1 MEITPVLS
9 VIMPC
14 YNQAQYIEEAIESVI
29 NQSYRNWELIIIDD
43 GSTDNSFEIA
53 EKYASGDQRIKC
65 LSQPNGGPSK
75 ARNNGVKKSVGKYLM
90 FFDSDDKLAPQYFDK
105 GIDYMSSHP
114 NCAVFYSRLKRF
126 GKKNDELTIRF
137 TSYQDHL
144 CSSSLFPTCI
154 IHRTDFE
161 RIGGFDEDMKG
172 YEDWEMF
179 IRLLYHN
186 DNVYQYPEIMFFY
199 RWNMDPNSINLQAI
213 KKSGEIMEY
222 IYNKNKQIYDEVFGC
237 PFYSIQKA
245 NYLQKE
251 LDKIIASCKYRVGS
265 FFANPVKEFKKWY
278 KSLFY

>member
-1 MEITPVLS
+1 MATTPILS
-9 VIMPC
+9 IIMPC
-14 YNQAQYIEEAIESVI
+14 YNQAQYIDEAIQSVVR
-29 NQSYRNWELIIIDD
+29 QTYKDWELIIVDD
-43 GSTDNSFEIA
+43 GSTDDSFSIA
-53 EKYASGDQRIKC
+53 KRYAQSDSRIKAF
-65 LSQPNGGPSK
+65 SQENGGPSK
-75 ARNNGVKKSVGKYLM
+75 ARNNGVKRSSGKYIM
-90 FFDSDDKLAPQYFDK
+90 FFDSDDRLAPQYLDR
-105 GIDYMSSHP
+105 GVQYMTSHP
-114 NCAVFYSRLKRF
+114 ECTVFYSRLKRF
-126 GKKNDELTIRF
+126 GKMNDEVGIHF
-137 TSYQDHL
+137 ISYEQEL
-144 CSSSLFPTCI
+144 CVSSLFLTCI
-154 IHRTDFE
+154 IKRSDFV
-161 RIGGFDEDMKG
+161 RIGGFDEQMKG

-265 FFANPVKEFKKWY
+265 FFANPVIEFKKWY

>member
-161 RIGGFDEDMKG
+161 RIGGFDEQMKG

-199 RWNMDPNSINLQAI
+199 RWNMDEGSVNLQAI
-213 KKSGEIMEY
+213 RRSKEIIEY
-222 IYNKNKQIYDEVFGC
+222 IYNKNRAIYDEYFGS
-237 PFYSIQKA
+237 PIHSIRQA
-245 NYLQKE
+245 NYLQQE
-251 LDKIIASCKYRVGS
+251 MDKLLASRKYRIGS
-265 FFANPVKEFKKWY
+265 FMANPWRMIKKWF
-278 KSLFY
+278 KG

>member
-29 NQSYRNWELIIIDD
+29 NQTYRNWELIIIDD

-154 IHRTDFE
+154 MHRTDFE

-199 RWNMDPNSINLQAI
+199 RWNMDPDSINLQAI

-251 LDKIIASCKYRVGS
+251 LDKIIASRKYRTGS
-265 FFANPVKEFKKWY
+265 FLADPIGGIRKWFI
-278 KSLFY
+278 SLFN

>member
-1 MEITPVLS
+1 
-9 VIMPC
+9 MPC
-14 YNQAQYIEEAIESVI
+14 YNQARYIDEAIQSVI
-29 NQSYRNWELIIIDD
+29 RQTYKDWELIIVDD
-43 GSTDNSFEIA
+43 GSTDDSFSIA
-53 EKYASGDQRIKC
+53 KTYAQSDSRIKAF
-65 LSQPNGGPSK
+65 SQDNGGPSK
-75 ARNNGVKKSVGKYLM
+75 ARNNGVKRSSGKYIM
-90 FFDSDDKLAPQYFDK
+90 FFDSDDRLAPQYLDR
-105 GIDYMSSHP
+105 GVQYMTSHP
-114 NCAVFYSRLKRF
+114 ECTVFYSRLKRF
-126 GKKNDELTIRF
+126 GKMNDEVGIHF
-137 TSYQDHL
+137 ISYEQEL
-144 CSSSLFPTCI
+144 CVSSLFLTCI
-154 IHRTDFE
+154 IKRSDFV
-161 RIGGFDEDMKG
+161 RIGGFDEQMKG

>member
-199 RWNMDPNSINLQAI
+199 RWNMDEGSVNLQAI
-213 KKSGEIMEY
+213 RRSKEIMEY
-222 IYNKNKQIYDEVFGC
+222 IYDKNRAIYDEYFGN
-237 PFYSIQKA
+237 PIHSIQQA
-245 NYLQKE
+245 NYLQQE
-251 LDKIIASCKYRVGS
+251 MDKLLASRKYRIGS
-265 FFANPVKEFKKWY
+265 LMANPWRMIKKWF
-278 KSLFY
+278 KG

>member
-1 MEITPVLS
+1 
-9 VIMPC
+9 
-14 YNQAQYIEEAIESVI
+14 
-29 NQSYRNWELIIIDD
+29 
-43 GSTDNSFEIA
+43 
-53 EKYASGDQRIKC
+53 
-65 LSQPNGGPSK
+65 
-75 ARNNGVKKSVGKYLM
+75 
-90 FFDSDDKLAPQYFDK
+90 
-105 GIDYMSSHP
+105 
-114 NCAVFYSRLKRF
+114 
-126 GKKNDELTIRF
+126 
-137 TSYQDHL
+137 
-144 CSSSLFPTCI
+144 
-154 IHRTDFE
+154 
-161 RIGGFDEDMKG
+161 MKG